1 MENNNIEKMKYEAA
15 KEHVAR
21 IRKFVVSLLIFC
33 ILFLLF
39 YGSDLFSFNELNF
52 GFGRISIIF
61 WIWGI
66 ILAVK
71 AVKLFVLDYN
81 WERKTIEKYIKNE
94 ENGNQ

>member
-1 MENNNIEKMKYEAA
+1 MENQDLDKMKYEAA
-15 KEHVAR
+15 REHVAK

-33 ILFLLF
+33 ILLLLF
-39 YGSDLFSFNELNF
+39 YGSDLFSFNKWNF

-71 AVKLFVLDYN
+71 AVKLFVLDYD
-81 WERKTIEKYIKNE
+81 WERKMIEKNLKNNQ
-94 ENGNQ
+94 NGKL

>member
-1 MENNNIEKMKYEAA
+1 MENQDLNKMKYEAA
-15 KEHVAR
+15 REHVAK

-33 ILFLLF
+33 ILLLLF
-39 YGSDLFSFNELNF
+39 YGSDLFSFNKWNF

-71 AVKLFVLDYN
+71 AVKLFVLDYD
-81 WERKTIEKYIKNE
+81 WERKMIEKNLKNNQ
-94 ENGNQ
+94 NGKL

>member
-1 MENNNIEKMKYEAA
+1 MENQDLDKLKYEAA
-15 KEHVAR
+15 REHVAK

-33 ILFLLF
+33 IFLLLF
-39 YGSDLFSFNELNF
+39 YGSDLFSFNKWNF

-71 AVKLFVLDYN
+71 AVKLFVFDYD
-81 WERKTIEKYIKNE
+81 WERKMIEKNLKNNQ
-94 ENGNQ
+94 NGKL

>member
-1 MENNNIEKMKYEAA
+1 MEHQDLDKMKYEAA
-15 KEHVAR
+15 REHVAK

-33 ILFLLF
+33 ILLLLF
-39 YGSDLFSFNELNF
+39 YGSDLFSFNKWNF

-71 AVKLFVLDYN
+71 AVKLFVLDYD
-81 WERKTIEKYIKNE
+81 WERKMIEKNLKNNQ
-94 ENGNQ
+94 NGKL